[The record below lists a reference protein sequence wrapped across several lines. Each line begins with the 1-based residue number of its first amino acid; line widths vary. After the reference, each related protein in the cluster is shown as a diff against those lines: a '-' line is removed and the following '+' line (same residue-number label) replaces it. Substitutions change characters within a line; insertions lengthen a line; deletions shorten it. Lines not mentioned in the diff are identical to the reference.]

1 MPSAPKATVLL
12 VHASRANKELED
24 ILTSDGYEVESV
36 TGRQVAIDQVAGQ
49 RYQAIVLDLD
59 SPDDDPGLDL
69 IRKTVQSAGDP
80 GVLVCVSNPTVEMAV
95 SAMRLGVADF
105 LAGPAM
111 KEGLLSSLTGV
122 LEKRSATLELVSLR
136 RLVGVFNSLQNLES
150 TYTHLRESIAE
161 LFNSKS
167 CSLSLLDTESGEIVA
182 QTPSYGA
189 NWDSVPQHRFRLS
202 DSRISKLIFESG
214 EPYISN
220 DIPQDPLFEP
230 AKGRTTA
237 GLANLLAVPMR
248 SAAGVVGFIYLLNR
262 PTSFSKLDAELLLGI
277 GEQVGLALKSAHS
290 FDATYKAAITDPL
303 TDLYNRR
310 FFDARLRQEVAR
322 VRRAGRSLGLMFV
335 DLDHF
340 KQIND
345 QYGHDAGN
353 LVLTQVANIIRAS
366 IRSADVPARW
376 GGDEFTVLLTEPEM
390 DSLEMIA
397 RRVRDGV
404 EQTSWG
410 PVREVTATIGIAVM
424 PNDAATIEDLL
435 KAADDA
441 MYLAKKRGKNTY
453 ALASDLKNEPISPA
467 EKEAAKARPATS

>member
-1 MPSAPKATVLL
+1 
-12 VHASRANKELED
+12 VHTSRANPQIQGHLVA
-24 ILTSDGYEVESV
+24 DGYEVQAVS
-36 TGRQVAIDQVAGQ
+36 GRQPALVQLALH
-49 RYQAIVLDLD
+49 RYQAIVLDIEA
-59 SPDDDPGLDL
+59 PGDDPDL
-69 IRKTVQSAGDP
+69 GMIREAVNSGGDP
-80 GVLVCVSNPTVEMAV
+80 AVLVCVSQPTVEMAV
-95 SAMRLGVADF
+95 SAMRLGTSDF
-105 LAGPAM
+105 LAGAAKKETLLPA
-111 KEGLLSSLTGV
+111 LQAA

-161 LFNSKS
+161 LFNAKS

-202 DSRISKLIFESG
+202 DSRISKLIFESN

-230 AKGRTTA
+230 AKGRTAA
-237 GLANLLAVPMR
+237 GLANLMAVPMR
-248 SAAGVVGFIYLLNR
+248 SGAGIVGFIYLINR
-262 PTSFSKLDAELLLGI
+262 PTSFSRLDAELLLGI

-322 VRRAGRSLGLMFV
+322 VRRTSRSLGLMFV

-353 LVLTQVANIIRAS
+353 LVLTQVARIIRQS

-410 PVREVTATIGIAVM
+410 PVRDVTATIGIAVM
-424 PNDAATIEDLL
+424 PNDAETIEDLL
-435 KAADDA
+435 KAADEA
-441 MYLAKKRGKNTY
+441 MYLAKKKGKNTY
-453 ALASDLKNEPISPA
+453 ALAGELRQQSSQEP
-467 EKEAAKARPATS
+467 AAKVAPPAAS